1 MSRANKRWFRKKH
14 IFHRRKSVGGSSIR
28 GSMFSKRR
36 RNWGG
41 IVLAC
46 AAILLVGFSAFY
58 FFTEGIEVAATEP
71 EIQKVNMKIHMSD
84 VSIYQD
90 EVLPEIMLDIKGES
104 EEPAIQGF
112 IENTR
117 AGIGYSI
124 QAEGD
129 LSQEGE
135 YNLSLVWDEDVKAKL
150 DGEWKELLDIK
161 YYAGTVTVKNSIGEW
176 EGDKFKKRDGTYA
189 TDEFITLHGNE
200 YYFNQDGKKV
210 TGEYEFDGRTY
221 YFTEEGIF
229 DTEKNTFH
237 PTKPKIAITFDD
249 GPGLYTEELLSIL
262 EENDAR
268 ATFFLLGKQV
278 KSFPEAVEKMKEI
291 GCEIG
296 NHTYSHARLSELS
309 KKDMKSQIDKTN
321 KAVKDVIGS
330 STGLVRPPYGDV
342 TSSVRKNV
350 KYPLIMWSLDTEDW
364 KLKDADKIV
373 DCVLS
378 QVKEGDIVLL
388 HDIHEFTFEAMKTV
402 IPELIERGY
411 QLVTVSELAE
421 WNDVTL
427 EAGTKYFGF

>member
-1 MSRANKRWFRKKH
+1 MSRANKRWFRQKRT
-14 IFHRRKSVGGSSIR
+14 FHRRKSFGGSSIR
-28 GSMFSKRR
+28 GSMFSKRK

-46 AAILLVGFSAFY
+46 IAVLFIGISAFY
-58 FFTEGIEVAATEP
+58 FFTEGIEVVANEP
-71 EIQKVNMKIHMSD
+71 KIEKTSLKIQMAD
-84 VSIYQD
+84 VTIYQD
-90 EVLPEIMLDIKGES
+90 ESLPEIVLDVQGES
-104 EEPAIQGF
+104 KDPSIQGF
-112 IENTR
+112 IENIQ
-117 AGIGYSI
+117 AGTGYSI
-124 QAEGD
+124 QADGD
-129 LSQEGE
+129 LTQEGE
-135 YNLSLVWDEDVKAKL
+135 YKLSLIWDDEVAGKL
-150 DGEWKELLDIK
+150 AGEWKNIIDIK
-161 YYAGTVTVKNSIGEW
+161 IYAGNVTVKNNIGEW
-176 EGDKFKKRDGTYA
+176 EGNQFKKRDGTYA
-189 TDEFITLHGNE
+189 VDEFIVLHGDE
-200 YYFNQDGKKV
+200 YYFDQDGHKV
-210 TGEYEFDGRTY
+210 TGECEIGGRTY
-221 YFTEEGIF
+221 YFTEDGIF

-249 GPGLYTEELLSIL
+249 GPGLYTEELLAIL
-262 EENDAR
+262 EENGAR

-278 KSFPEAVEKMKEI
+278 KSFPEAVEKMQEI

-364 KLKDADKIV
+364 KLKDAAKITE
-373 DCVLS
+373 CVLS
-378 QVKEGDIVLL
+378 QVEDGDIVLL
-388 HDIHEFTFEAMKTV
+388 HDIHDFTFEAMKTV

-427 EAGTKYFGF
+427 EDGTKYFGF